1 MRSEGAPGEP
11 GFPTSNTQ
19 NIAKAEVSNMN
30 YKQNEKIAQVTEK
43 TLVIGVD
50 IAKETH
56 YARAFNY
63 RGQEIHDGY
72 RKVLKFTNSS
82 GGFAN
87 LKDWIATLMD
97 SYDMDQVLVAM
108 EPTGHYWFNL
118 RQYCRA
124 NDMKV
129 VLVNPHHVKKTKEL
143 DDNSPTKNDRKDP
156 KTIAML
162 VISGRYS
169 EPYFPEGIY
178 ADLREVMKAYERI
191 NNGLI
196 TAKNRILGWLDEYF
210 PEFTDV
216 FSDIEG
222 KTAMKTLREFPLPAK
237 IIELGAE
244 NVLVEWK
251 EEIKRGI
258 GIKRAQALFE
268 AARESIGCLEGT
280 ESAMMAL
287 GMLLDEYDLYKSQ
300 YDRTVAAIEALLK
313 KIPYADKMIRIKGLG
328 ILTTAGIIAEIGD
341 ISRFEDAKQ
350 VIKYA
355 GLNLVENS
363 SGKHKGRTRI
373 SKRGRRQLRSA
384 LFRAMM
390 PLVSK
395 NSEFRELHHYYTC
408 RNDNPLRKKQS
419 LIVLCCKLIRVL
431 FAMITKG
438 IEYNGE
444 KLMNDVHRPMAVAA

>member
-1 MRSEGAPGEP
+1 
-11 GFPTSNTQ
+11 
-19 NIAKAEVSNMN
+19 MN
-30 YKQNEKIAQVTEK
+30 YKQNEKISQVTEK

-63 RGQEIHDGY
+63 RGQEIRDGY
-72 RKVLKFTNSS
+72 RKVLKFKNSS
-82 GGFAN
+82 DGFAYF
-87 LKDWIATLMD
+87 KDWITTLMG
-97 SYDMDQVLVAM
+97 SYDMEKVIVAM

-118 RQYCRA
+118 RQYCKK
-124 NDMKV
+124 NDLKV

-178 ADLREVMKAYERI
+178 ADLREIMKAYERI
-191 NNGLI
+191 SCGLI
-196 TAKNRILGWLDEYF
+196 TVRNRITGWLDEYF

-222 KTAMKTLREFPLPAK
+222 KTAMKTLREFPFPAK
-237 IIELGAE
+237 IVELGAE
-244 NVLVEWK
+244 NILSEWK
-251 EEIKRGI
+251 KEVRRGI
-258 GIKRAQALFE
+258 GIKRAKQLVD
-268 AARESIGCLEGT
+268 AARDSIGCVEGIS
-280 ESAMMAL
+280 SAMMSL
-287 GMLLDEYDLYKSQ
+287 GMLLDEYNMYKSQ
-300 YDRTVAAIEALLK
+300 YERTVAVIEELLK
-313 KIPYADKMIRIKGLG
+313 QIPYADKIIRIKGIG
-328 ILTTAGIIAEIGD
+328 NITAAGIIAEIGD

-363 SGKHKGRTRI
+363 SGKHKGSTRI
-373 SKRGRRQLRSA
+373 SKRGRRRLRSV

-390 PLVSK
+390 PLVAK
-395 NSEFRELHHYYTC
+395 NAEFRELHRYYTG
-408 RNDNPLRKKQS
+408 RRDNPMKKKQS

-431 FAMITKG
+431 FAMITKN

-444 KLMNDVHRPMAVAA
+444 KLMKDINRSMAEAA

>member
-1 MRSEGAPGEP
+1 
-11 GFPTSNTQ
+11 
-19 NIAKAEVSNMN
+19 MN

-63 RGQEIHDGY
+63 RGQEILDGY
-72 RKVLKFTNSS
+72 RKVLKFQNSRD
-82 GGFAN
+82 GFES
-87 LKDWIATLMD
+87 LLEWTELLMD
-97 SYDMDQVLVAM
+97 NYDMEQVLVAM

-118 RQYCRA
+118 RQYCKM
-124 NDMKV
+124 NDIKIA
-129 VLVNPHHVKKTKEL
+129 LVNPHHVKKSKEL

-162 VISGRYS
+162 AISGRYS
-169 EPYFPEGIY
+169 EPYIPEGVY
-178 ADLREVMKAYERI
+178 ADLREIMKAYARI

-222 KTAMKTLREFPLPAK
+222 KTSMKTLREFPFPAK
-237 IIELGAE
+237 IVELGAE
-244 NVLVEWK
+244 NVLTEWK
-251 EEIKRGI
+251 KVILRGV
-258 GIKRAQALFE
+258 GIKRAKELVE
-268 AARESIGCLEGT
+268 AAKDSVGCVEGMASAKMSLE
-280 ESAMMAL
+280 
-287 GMLLDEYDLYKSQ
+287 MLLDEYDMYMGQ
-300 YDRTVAAIEALLK
+300 YDKTVAAIEELLK
-313 KIPYADKMIRIKGLG
+313 LIPYADNIIRIKGIGL
-328 ILTTAGIIAEIGD
+328 LTAAGIIAEIGD
-341 ISRFEDAKQ
+341 ISRFDDAKQ

-363 SGKHKGRTRI
+363 SGKHKGMTRI
-373 SKRGRRQLRSA
+373 SKRGRRQLRAA
-384 LFRAMM
+384 LFRAML

-395 NSEFRELHHYYTC
+395 NAEFRELHHYYTC
-408 RNDNPLRKKQS
+408 REDNPMKKKQS

-431 FAMITKG
+431 FTMMTKNV
-438 IEYNGE
+438 EYDGN
-444 KLMNDVHRPMAVAA
+444 KLMKDIHKPMAVAA